1 MQTDR
6 LNTDVLIVG
15 GGIAGLMAAIRACEL
30 GAEVLVVEKGNVK
43 YSGSGRAGNDH
54 FWAYIPDYHGPDME
68 NFLKESMKTQL
79 GYMLAGLRPS
89 VVHTWLERSFEM
101 VKLWDEW
108 GIGMK
113 HDGKYHFQ
121 GHSFPGHVLTHLK
134 YHGANQKKVLTEQ
147 ALKRGAKIMD
157 RVMVFDLLRCPDGVA
172 GAVGI
177 DTRED
182 RFISFRAKSVILG
195 TGSVVRL
202 YPNITPALMANNT
215 RPPTTCGD
223 GRAMAYRVGAELI
236 NMEMIN
242 RHAGIK
248 NYARAG
254 QGSWMGVVRD
264 PEGRPVGKY
273 LKKPDRRYHDIIM
286 EVDKQVFDRY
296 AETGKGPLYMDCTGI
311 SEEDLEYLKK
321 AMVNEGNMGL
331 MEHLNDEGVD
341 LRKNPVEFATYEIR
355 SSGRIDANARSETSV
370 PGLYST
376 GDETTFSIS
385 SAAVFGW
392 VGGENA
398 AGYVKEAS
406 DQEWDHLDDQI
417 KEKESLVA
425 LFQNRDAGPDWY
437 EANLALNHTMADYA
451 GPVRSQALLEAG
463 LRHLRRLK
471 AKLLDMATARDRWE
485 LTRLLEV
492 VNLYDLGEL
501 VFIGGLE
508 RKESRGLHQR
518 VDYPY
523 IDPLLNGKMLVIRK
537 EDEGPVTAW
546 KDLPA

>member
-1 MQTDR
+1 M
-6 LNTDVLIVG
+6 DVLVVG
-15 GGIAGLMAAIRACEL
+15 GGIAGLMAAIRASEL
-30 GAEVLVVEKGNVK
+30 GAQVIVAEKGNTFF
-43 YSGSGRAGNDH
+43 SGAGRAGNDH
-54 FWAYIPDYHGPDME
+54 FWAYIPDYHGPDMDT
-68 NFLKESMKTQL
+68 FLKESMRTQL

-89 VVHTWLERSFEM
+89 VVRTWLEHSFEM
-101 VKLWDEW
+101 VKLWDKW

-134 YHGANQKKVLTEQ
+134 YKGMNQKKVLTKQ
-147 ALKRGAKIMD
+147 ALKKGVKIINRIMI
-157 RVMVFDLLRCPDGVA
+157 FDLLGGPKGAC

-182 RFISFRAKSVILG
+182 RFISLKAKSVILG
-195 TGSVVRL
+195 TGSVARL

-223 GRAMAYRVGAELI
+223 GRAMAYRIGAELI

-264 PEGRPVGKY
+264 PDGNPVGKY

-286 EVDKQVFDRY
+286 EVDKQVFSRF
-296 AETGKGPLYMDCTGI
+296 AESGKGPLYMDCTGI
-311 SEEDLEYLKK
+311 SDDDLEYLKK
-321 AMVNEGNMGL
+321 AMANEGNVGL
-331 MEHLNDEGVD
+331 MEHLKEENVD
-341 LRKNPVEFATYEIR
+341 LKRNPVEFATYEIR
-355 SSGRIDANARSETSV
+355 SSGRIDANAKSETSV
-370 PGLYST
+370 PGLYSI

-385 SAAVFGW
+385 GAAVFGW
-392 VGGENA
+392 IGGENA
-398 AGYVKEAS
+398 ASYSKGTPVKGWEL
-406 DQEWDHLDDQI
+406 LDDQI
-417 KEKESLVA
+417 EEKREFVETL
-425 LFQNRDAGPDWY
+425 QKNDNGPDWY
-437 EANLALNHTMADYA
+437 EANMALNHTLSDYA
-451 GPVRSQALLEAG
+451 GPVRSKALLEAG
-463 LRHLRRLK
+463 HGHLKRLK
-471 AKLLDMATARDRWE
+471 EKLLQTATARDQWE

-501 VFIGGLE
+501 VIFGGLKRE
-508 RKESRGLHQR
+508 ESRGLHQR

-523 IDPLLNGKMLVIRK
+523 TDPLLNGKMLVLRK
-537 EDEGPVTAW
+537 ESGGPVSEW
-546 KDLPA
+546 RDVPA

>member
-1 MQTDR
+1 
-6 LNTDVLIVG
+6 
-15 GGIAGLMAAIRACEL
+15 
-30 GAEVLVVEKGNVK
+30 
-43 YSGSGRAGNDH
+43 
-54 FWAYIPDYHGPDME
+54 
-68 NFLKESMKTQL
+68 
-79 GYMLAGLRPS
+79 
-89 VVHTWLERSFEM
+89 
-101 VKLWDEW
+101 
-108 GIGMK
+108 
-113 HDGKYHFQ
+113 
-121 GHSFPGHVLTHLK
+121 
-134 YHGANQKKVLTEQ
+134 
-147 ALKRGAKIMD
+147 MD
-157 RVMVFDLLRCPDGVA
+157 RVMVFDLLKCPDGVA

-264 PEGRPVGKY
+264 PEGQPVGKY

-311 SEEDLEYLKK
+311 SEEDLEYLKR
-321 AMVNEGNMGL
+321 AMINEGNMGL
-331 MEHLNDEGVD
+331 MEHLNEEGVD

-355 SSGRIDANARSETSV
+355 SSGRIDANAHAETSV

-385 SAAVFGW
+385 GAAVFGW

-406 DQEWDHLDDQI
+406 DREWDHLDDQI
-417 KEKESLVA
+417 KEKKNLVA
-425 LFQNRDAGPDWY
+425 LFQNREAGPDWY

-471 AKLLDMATARDRWE
+471 AKLLDIATARDRWE

-523 IDPLLNGKMLVIRK
+523 TDPLLNGKMLVIRE
-537 EDEGPVTAW
+537 EDEGPVTEW
-546 KDLPA
+546 KDIPA